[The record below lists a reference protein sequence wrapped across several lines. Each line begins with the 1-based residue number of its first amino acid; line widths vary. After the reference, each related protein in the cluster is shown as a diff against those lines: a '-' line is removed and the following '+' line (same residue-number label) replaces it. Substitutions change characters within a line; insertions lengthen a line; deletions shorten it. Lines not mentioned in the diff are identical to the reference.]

1 MKVSHPIILPGK
13 NNYLVAYTNNKKEIV
28 YEMCTREAL
37 RSRLANRF
45 RKKGR
50 LISSI
55 QVWLLNKNPP
65 PYFEEINEEK
75 LIGMYRPS
83 RKDLKKDLEQRV
95 SS

>member
-13 NNYLVAYTNNKKEIV
+13 NNYLVAYTNNNEKIV

-45 RKKGR
+45 RKKSR

-55 QVWLLNKNPP
+55 QVWSLNKSPP
-65 PYFEEINEEK
+65 PYLEEISEEE
-75 LIGMYRPS
+75 LIRMYRPS
-83 RKDLKKDLEQRV
+83 RKDLEQRV